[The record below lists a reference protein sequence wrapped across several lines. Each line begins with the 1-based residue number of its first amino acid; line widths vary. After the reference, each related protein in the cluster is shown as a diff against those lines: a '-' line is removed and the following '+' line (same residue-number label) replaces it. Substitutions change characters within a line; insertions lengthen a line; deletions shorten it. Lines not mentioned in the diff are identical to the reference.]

1 MSKNK
6 RFYNPP
12 RIIVVEELLEATLLT
27 ASLQGKIKR
36 VNYEDDPYDDDPFN
50 NPLIER
56 QSYFTDNNSTYNS
69 FGEQ

>member
-12 RIIVVEELLEATLLT
+12 RIIVKELLLEATLLT
-27 ASLQGKIKR
+27 ASLQGSIKR

-50 NPLIER
+50 KSLIER
-56 QSYFTDNNSTYNS
+56 QSYSTYNG